1 MYYDLFFDILILTIK
16 VEQIMERT
24 FKVIMGCLTVTFVT
38 AYFLAV
44 MFAPFGIV
52 WLVLAH

>member
-1 MYYDLFFDILILTIK
+1 
-16 VEQIMERT
+16 MERT

>member
-1 MYYDLFFDILILTIK
+1 M
-16 VEQIMERT
+16 EQI
-24 FKVIMGCLTVTFVT
+24 FKAVLGMITVTFVLS
-38 AYFLAV
+38 YFLAV

>member
-1 MYYDLFFDILILTIK
+1 
-16 VEQIMERT
+16 MEHT
-24 FKVIMGCLTVTFVT
+24 FKAILGCLVVTFVT
-38 AYFLAV
+38 AYFLAI